1 MFYHALQCLLCL
13 DRQQFD
19 ARHGGGLRRGVSP
32 LRRNSR
38 GTQSPLGRPDEGRA
52 RQPATAAHPD
62 EHDGAGMVKNCPR
75 AKRGVG
81 YTNCHALALQLY
93 KCDNRLVERQLNV

>member
-13 DRQQFD
+13 GRQQFD
-19 ARHGGGLRRGVSP
+19 ARHGGGLRRGVST
-32 LRRNSR
+32 LRRNCR
-38 GTQSPLGRPDEGRA
+38 GTQSPLGGADEGRA

-62 EHDGAGMVKNCPR
+62 EHDGAGMVRNW
-75 AKRGVG
+75 
-81 YTNCHALALQLY
+81 YTNCLALALQLY